1 MNENILQKIALIK
14 AKEIKLKRDTEWYWY
29 KYATLSQIQQ
39 KLWPVFDELKI
50 FVYHQVQDNQVITTI
65 YDLESK
71 ESISSA
77 IDMNTWTKAQD
88 KWSEITYYRR
98 YNLLALLDL
107 ETEDDDWFKAQN
119 SKREDYVKDDDKERF
134 NDDDFLKLAEFDKFK
149 AYWNADD
156 CVKAV
161 RKKRKLSRKF
171 EQQIRELF
179 K

>member
-39 KLWPVFDELKI
+39 KLWPVFEELKL
-50 FVYHQVQDNQVITTI
+50 FVYHQIQDNQVITTI

-71 ESISSA
+71 ESISSS
-77 IDMNTWTKAQD
+77 IEMNSWTKAQD
-88 KWSEITYYRR
+88 KGSEITYYRR

-107 ETEDDDWFKAQN
+107 ETEDDDWAKAQN
-119 SKREDYVKDDDKERF
+119 SKVENNDDKERF
-134 NDDDFLKLAEFDKFK
+134 SDDDFLKLAEFDKFK
-149 AYWNADD
+149 VYKNADE

-161 RKKRKLSRKF
+161 RTKRKLSRKF
-171 EQQIRELF
+171 EAQIRELF